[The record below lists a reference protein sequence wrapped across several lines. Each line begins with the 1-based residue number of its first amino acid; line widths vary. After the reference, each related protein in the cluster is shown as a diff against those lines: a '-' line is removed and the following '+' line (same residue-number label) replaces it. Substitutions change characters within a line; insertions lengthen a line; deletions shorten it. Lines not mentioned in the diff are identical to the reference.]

1 MMRLHEMQVRV
12 APVLRGAVTGAPSA
26 AVTQVISSSVGIAT
40 MIIPGRDA
48 SKIVSDNEQLL
59 GRLNRVT
66 AAHLTSLS
74 SCVSAGGS
82 CRAVAG

>member
-1 MMRLHEMQVRV
+1 MQVRV

-40 MIIPGRDA
+40 MIIPGRGA
-48 SKIVSDNEQLL
+48 KIISDNEQLL

-66 AAHLTSLS
+66 AAHLTSLF

-82 CRAVAG
+82 CRVVAG